1 MPSAAQLFA
10 QVDLDTITAVCSPEA
25 DGGPVNPFCAAALRM
40 TGNRILSGIAGTVA
54 PALLKIVVILVLAF
68 IVNRLLK
75 RLIKRLV
82 RGMAQQGIQR
92 LGRLREK
99 APLADTSPM
108 DLSRA
113 TMRTETIGSV
123 LNSVATFGVT
133 ILAGFLLLGAVG
145 FDLGPLLAGAGI
157 AGVALGFGAQ
167 SLVKDFLAG
176 IFILLEDQYG
186 IGDVV
191 DLRDSV
197 GSPGASGSVELISS
211 RTTRLRDVEG
221 TVWHVPNGEIR
232 TAGNK
237 SQQWARSLL
246 DVGVAY
252 STQVDHATAVLKRV
266 ADELWHDEEFGGFI
280 LEEPEVWGLERFGP
294 GELVLRMVLKVQP
307 AKQWAVNRE
316 LRARIKT
323 AFDAEGIEIPFPQ
336 RTVWVR
342 SDDDGHERNGQ
353 PAGSS
358 LRPGGGSGGGR
369 ARSDAGGPVDRA

>member
-1 MPSAAQLFA
+1 MPPLGAPLVAQLFA
-10 QVDLDTITAVCSPEA
+10 QVDTRTLNRVCGGGEA
-25 DGGPVNPFCAAALRM
+25 DAVNPICATVLRV
-40 TGNRILSGIAGTVA
+40 TGNRLLAAFAGTAV
-54 PALLKIVVILVLAF
+54 PGLLKILLIVVLAF
-68 IVNRLLK
+68 VANRLLK

-113 TMRTETIGSV
+113 AMRTETIGSV
-123 LNSVATFGVT
+123 LNSVATFSVT
-133 ILAGFLLLGAVG
+133 IIAVFLILGALG
-145 FDLGPLLAGAGI
+145 INLGPLLAGAGI

-167 SLVKDFLAG
+167 NLVKDFLAG

-197 GSPGASGSVELISS
+197 GSPGAMGTVEVISL

-246 DVGVAY
+246 DIGVAY
-252 STQVDHATAVLKRV
+252 DTDIAHATRVLKAV
-266 ADELWHDEEFGGFI
+266 ADGLWSDDGFGRFI
-280 LEEPEVWGLERFGP
+280 LEEPEVWGLENFGADQ
-294 GELVLRMVLKVQP
+294 LTLRMVLKVSP

-316 LRARIKT
+316 LRARIKA
-323 AFDAEGIEIPFPQ
+323 AFDAEGITIPFPQ

-342 SDDDGHERNGQ
+342 TEGDGKDGSNGTGSPAAKTARDALAGRRTSER
-353 PAGSS
+353 P
-358 LRPGGGSGGGR
+358 
-369 ARSDAGGPVDRA
+369 